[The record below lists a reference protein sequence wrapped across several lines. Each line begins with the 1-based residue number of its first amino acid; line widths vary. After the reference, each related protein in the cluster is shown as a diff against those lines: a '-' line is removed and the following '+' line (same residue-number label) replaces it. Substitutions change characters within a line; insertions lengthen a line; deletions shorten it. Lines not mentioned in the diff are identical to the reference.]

1 MSAFINQ
8 LERQK
13 KRELSRVIDLP
24 ARGKNLQWLT
34 LKGLEDQAIE
44 LHDQVVDLLPNHVSL
59 RRTGVQMETFSEARP
74 STKIRIMAQISET
87 NHRTYMVK
95 VHCHEMNPKGNWR
108 KLAKAEFHYAEKRK
122 PA

>member
-1 MSAFINQ
+1 MSAFIDL

-13 KRELSRVIDLP
+13 KRELSRIIDLP

-34 LKGLEDQAIE
+34 LKGLEDQATE
-44 LHDQVVDLLPNHVSL
+44 LHDQVIDLLPNNVSL
-59 RRTGVQMETFSEARP
+59 KRTGVQLEAFAQARP
-74 STKIRIMAQISET
+74 STKIRIMAQISAT

-95 VHCHEMNPKGNWR
+95 VHCHEMNPRGNWR
-108 KLAKAEFHYAEKRK
+108 KLAKAEYHYSEKRR